1 MRKIYLLATI
11 ITVVTLLAIGS
22 QAFAQAKS
30 QSVTSHGLTVYFG
43 VVPAEIARGVAEKHG
58 QRDIHTATPAT
69 PTQDHLIVAI
79 FNAVTGDRIT
89 DAAVTASKTRP
100 GSQTPSEPLEPM
112 KIADTVTYGNFLTF
126 RRTGSIASTSVSR
139 QMAACGRY
147 RSASIMTVPEFGT
160 ESGTLACRRCR
171 RIAKIQ
177 AG

>member
-11 ITVVTLLAIGS
+11 ITVATVVAIGS

-69 PTQDHLIVAI
+69 PTPYHLIVAI

-89 DAAVTASKTRP
+89 DAAVTASMTRP
-100 GSQTPSEPLEPM
+100 GSQTPSKPLEPM
-112 KIADTVTYGNFLTF
+112 KIADTVTYGNFFDLPSHGIYRVRLSITTNG
-126 RRTGSIASTSVSR
+126 RTR
-139 QMAACGRY
+139 
-147 RSASIMTVPEFGT
+147 P
-160 ESGTLACRRCR
+160 
-171 RIAKIQ
+171 IQ
-177 AG
+177 IDLNYDRP